1 MCLEIDATE
10 FEVLIKKYSG
20 TLRTPLELTFAQGFR
35 AALKMHNNW
44 NDVAALAELE
54 DGFVAFYWSTTA

>member
-1 MCLEIDATE
+1 MPR
-10 FEVLIKKYSG
+10 S
-20 TLRTPLELTFAQGFR
+20 LRTPLEFPLTPGFR
-35 AALKMHNNW
+35 AGLKIYNDW